1 MELKQRLLAV
11 LLMTQNFSANSAFVD
26 PHEPINNLQWKQG
39 AGDRVSLYTLLAQP
53 DVSEETRKSC
63 IKDLLEQLF
72 AADPNYIF
80 QNVEE
85 LFVNRVPKEAL
96 SGITTFATNIVT
108 RSDIKKV
115 HALERWTLIHI
126 AAYFSAKKGQPNL
139 EIINFLQEKIG
150 IGLAIETKYDNW
162 QPHNLSDS
170 FVPDITVTPGDVIER
185 FTQKGDPLR
194 ALFQFQCIS

>member
-1 MELKQRLLAV
+1 MEFKKGLLAV

-26 PHEPINNLQWKQG
+26 PYEPINNLQWKEG
-39 AGDRVSLYTLLAQP
+39 AGDRLSLYTLLAQQ
-53 DVSEETRKSC
+53 DVSEETQKAC
-63 IKDLLEQLF
+63 INDLFGQLI
-72 AADPNYIF
+72 AADKNFFF

-85 LFVNRVPKEAL
+85 LFVNRVPKEQL
-96 SGITTFATNIVT
+96 SGFTTFATNIVT
-108 RSDIKKV
+108 RSDITKV
-115 HALERWTLIHI
+115 HGLEKWTLMHI

-170 FVPDITVTPGDVIER
+170 FVPDITITPGDVIER
-185 FTQKGDPLR
+185 FTQKR
-194 ALFQFQCIS
+194 